1 MPMEQILRIEPEQ
14 ELKFKGPFNVPTTSV
29 LKLKNPSD
37 RRVCFKIKTTAPKRY
52 CVRPNAGI
60 LEPGNHLSIAV
71 VFQPC
76 ELEPTAN
83 KHKFMVQALYV
94 PDGEVNMDA
103 LWKDVDQT
111 NLMDTK
117 LRCTFEMP
125 ADATSQNDLNA
136 VQEEKVARS
145 KLEDVSAKPS
155 KQSDENARSGDAG
168 RPQESQLK
176 AENARLKEEVERLR
190 RQLKSRME
198 SGEPMLGMA
207 TAASPPAQTMLF
219 IVLAIIIALASLVI
233 GKFIL

>member
-1 MPMEQILRIEPEQ
+1 MEQILRIEPEQ

-60 LEPGNHLSIAV
+60 LEPGDHLSIAV

-94 PDGEVNMDA
+94 PDGEVNMVA

-176 AENARLKEEVERLR
+176 AENAHLKEEMERLR
-190 RQLKSRME
+190 RHLLSRDNA